1 MSTEYILSIWLK
13 IVPDYT
19 IIFVRLVLIFAMCES
34 ISNPLITAM
43 LATGSI
49 RNYQIVVGGM
59 QMMNFPISYILL
71 ERGYAPEITLYVAIG
86 ISLCCLALRLFMLRS
101 MIQLPVRSYMKN
113 VLIYVL

>member
-1 MSTEYILSIWLK
+1 
-13 IVPDYT
+13 
-19 IIFVRLVLIFAMCES
+19 MCES

-71 ERGYAPEITLYVAIG
+71 ERGYAPEITLYVLLVYHYVVWA
-86 ISLCCLALRLFMLRS
+86 SSVYLCF
-101 MIQLPVRSYMKN
+101 V
-113 VLIYVL
+113 V